1 MVDKTVSF
9 RADARKIAALDA
21 LAEVQDR
28 DRSYVLNE
36 AIENYLDLQAYHT
49 RLVEN
54 GIRQIEAGDVVD
66 HAEVEKMIEKL
77 LRKK

>member
-1 MVDKTVSF
+1 MDKTVSF

-21 LAEVQDR
+21 LAEAQER

-54 GIRQIEAGDVVD
+54 GIRQIEAGDVVE